1 MLEKGAMGGGR
12 HYISSIRQKA
22 REDDRQQKAAQR
34 RAEGMAEENE
44 DDVLPD
50 QCFRLPRL

>member
-1 MLEKGAMGGGR
+1 MGGGR